1 MAFNPLGQLGELK
14 KMRDQAMAMQ
24 RELQSEIVEV
34 SKRGVYVKISG
45 DQKILELKANGKSDD
60 DIREAVNEAVKKSQE
75 VAAKKLQS
83 MTGGM
88 GGLAGMLAK
97 AKRATRG

>member
-1 MAFNPLGQLGELK
+1 MAFNPFGQLGELK
-14 KMRDQAMAMQ
+14 KMRDQAMTMQ

-45 DQKILELKANGKSDD
+45 DQKVLELKSNGKSDE

-75 VAAKKLQS
+75 IAAKKMQS
-83 MTGGM
+83 MMGGV
-88 GGLAGMLAK
+88 GGLAGMLGGGK
-97 AKRATRG
+97 

>member
-1 MAFNPLGQLGELK
+1 MAFNPFGQLGELK

-45 DQKILELKANGKSDD
+45 DQKVLEMKTNGKSDE
-60 DIREAVNEAVKKSQE
+60 DIREAINEAVKKSQE

-88 GGLAGMLAK
+88 GGLAGMLGGK
-97 AKRATRG
+97 